1 MPTILLNKI
10 RIGGKV
16 PTNIK
21 KGGVDVK
28 YVKKGN
34 TVVYD
39 TLSYYSYG
47 TPSLTLTYP
56 SGNVAYSGGSKT
68 PSTRTWTQTVTAVG
82 HSGASYS
89 ASSLSGTI
97 SSFSVSPTSY
107 GSINSSTGVYTFNA
121 TNTSTTRSVTVTGSV
136 TSNGKTGTKTATLTQ
151 NGQSYYTATITWSGY
166 DYDLQQPWGIFG
178 NSTRPSTT
186 LNSTDMWE
194 NSDRIILSF
203 SPGSSLTVNANGG
216 GTATVANGGS
226 AWGHY
231 WNSGVSRW
239 YSIGGFTHDSSKSY
253 TRTL

>member
-10 RIGGKV
+10 RIGGKA

-21 KGGVDVK
+21 KGGVEVK
-28 YVKKGN
+28 VVKKGN

-68 PSTRTWTQTVTAVG
+68 PSVRSWTQTVTAVG
-82 HSGASYS
+82 HSGATYS
-89 ASSLSGTI
+89 AAAQSGTI

-151 NGQSYYTATITWSGY
+151 NGQSSYTATIIWSSWNG
-166 DYDLQQPWGIFG
+166 QPWGVFNG
-178 NSTRPSTT
+178 SPTSR
-186 LNSTDMWE
+186 LNETDMWE
-194 NSDRIILSF
+194 NSDVIVLGF
-203 SPGSSLTVNANGG
+203 TPNQSLTVNNGSG
-216 GTATVANGGS
+216 GTAAIANGAYAFCYYNNTS
-226 AWGHY
+226 LDK
-231 WNSGVSRW
+231 W
-239 YSIGGFTHDSSKSY
+239 YPILSFTHDSSQSY
-253 TRTL
+253 TRRL